1 MPENMDILI
10 PILILIVGFLYSSVG
25 HAGASGYL
33 AVMALTGVSAAVMKP
48 TALTLNILV
57 AVIGSVQFWRAGH
70 FEWRLF
76 WPFALGSI
84 PLAWVGGRV
93 QLPPAYYKTAIGLIL
108 LFSAWRLLV
117 IAARKTEAPVKP
129 PSTGLSIGIGAAL
142 GLVSGLTGTGGGIF
156 LSPLMILCNW
166 ADPKR
171 VSAVAVVFIL
181 VNSAS
186 GLAGYWS
193 EKGPPPIPAWSWLAA
208 AAVGGVCG
216 SYLGARRF
224 NTRTLRR
231 MLAVVL
237 VIAGGKLVWEGG
249 SLLRARWTAPPSR
262 VAEVSPRSPT
272 SSAPVAQTPAR

>member
-1 MPENMDILI
+1 MPENADIVI

-93 QLPPAYYKTAIGLIL
+93 QLPPAYYKTAIGVIL
-108 LFSAWRLLV
+108 LFSAWRLV
-117 IAARKTEAPVKP
+117 VVAARKTEAPVKP
-129 PSTGLSIGIGAAL
+129 PGVGTSVGIGAVL
-142 GLVSGLTGTGGGIF
+142 GLISGLTGTGGGIF
-156 LSPLMILCNW
+156 LSPLMMLLNW

-181 VNSAS
+181 VNSVS

-193 EKGPPPIPAWSWLAA
+193 EKGAPPIPAWSWLVA

-216 SYLGARRF
+216 SYLGARHF

-237 VIAGGKLVWEGG
+237 VIAGGKLVWEGA
-249 SLLRARWTAPPSR
+249 SLLRARWMPQPSSSQTI
-262 VAEVSPRSPT
+262 SPRSPT
-272 SSAPVAQTPAR
+272 SSEPVGQTPAR

>member
-10 PILILIVGFLYSSVG
+10 PLLILIVGFLYSSVG

-33 AVMALTGVSAAVMKP
+33 AVMALMGVSAAVMKP

-57 AVIGSVQFWRAGH
+57 AIIGSIQFWRAGH

-108 LFSAWRLLV
+108 LFSAWRLILV
-117 IAARKTEAPVKP
+117 AARKTEAPVKP
-129 PSTGLSIGIGAAL
+129 PALGLSIGVGAVL

-156 LSPLMILCNW
+156 LSPLMILLNW

-193 EKGPPPIPAWSWLAA
+193 EKGAPPIPSWSWLVA

-216 SYLGARRF
+216 SYLGARKF
-224 NTRTLRR
+224 DTRTLRR

-249 SLLRARWTAPPSR
+249 TLLHARWTTRP
-262 VAEVSPRSPT
+262 EGLSPRSPT
-272 SSAPVAQTPAR
+272 STVPAGQTPAP